1 MTSRTHSP
9 CGTAGS
15 GWLRSPPSGARCR
28 PAAACRGTASPGK
41 TSRRINGESL
51 IRVSVCHWLKPRER
65 HWGRAPRRGGGT
77 LPSRESEIS
86 ASLAFTVTRKRRS
99 VLTSQG
105 CSVIIIGGWKTTWGR
120 VTATW
125 WSGRGTTREDYWG
138 KKYLKDKIN
147 NLTK

>member
-1 MTSRTHSP
+1 MTLTSRTHSP

-41 TSRRINGESL
+41 TSRRIHGESL

-65 HWGRAPRRGGGT
+65 RWGGTPLRGGGT
-77 LPSRESEIS
+77 PTTRESEIA
-86 ASLAFTVTRKRRS
+86 ASLAFTVTRKRCS
-99 VLTSQG
+99 DLTSQG
-105 CSVIIIGGWKTTWGR
+105 GSVILIGGWKTTWGC

-125 WSGRGTTREDYWG
+125 WSGRGTTRGDYWG
-138 KKYLKDKIN
+138 VKI
-147 NLTK
+147 LGIK